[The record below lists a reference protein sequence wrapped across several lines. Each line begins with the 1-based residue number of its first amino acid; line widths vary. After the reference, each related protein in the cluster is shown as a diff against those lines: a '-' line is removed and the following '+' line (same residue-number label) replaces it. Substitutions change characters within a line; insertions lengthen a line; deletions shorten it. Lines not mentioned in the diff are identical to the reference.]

1 MEFNIPNQPKVKIK
15 QTPPDQRK
23 IAVIPLAALRDKTLD
38 NQAIRVLGL
47 YASYANRAGIT
58 WVSSKRIA
66 GELNVSLSAISRQLS
81 KLKKKGYVELVKRGY
96 VGQRTDTI
104 RIVFDPSITTED
116 VVAMFSDDV
125 KSPLMLKEEYKSM
138 NDKTKQK
145 VVRQKKVITKSNN
158 VDQKVI
164 DNKNEAMAVL
174 ASCKIEREL
183 NQADINA
190 IALAKS
196 ENYPIIELIAYIQES
211 YKMIRAEGLKEPAS
225 ILDLTMKALADRRV

>member
-1 MEFNIPNQPKVKIK
+1 
-15 QTPPDQRK
+15 
-23 IAVIPLAALRDKTLD
+23 
-38 NQAIRVLGL
+38 
-47 YASYANRAGIT
+47 
-58 WVSSKRIA
+58 
-66 GELNVSLSAISRQLS
+66 
-81 KLKKKGYVELVKRGY
+81 
-96 VGQRTDTI
+96 
-104 RIVFDPSITTED
+104 
-116 VVAMFSDDV
+116 MFSDDV